1 LVHPISANDS
11 APPGKRLKALR
22 LWLAVGACGLAY
34 FSLGQD
40 GQMVVSTLP
49 RLGRELGLSPTTA
62 VWLVLAA
69 SATTAGLM
77 LPIGRWADVSSKRF
91 AFVIGAGGYAISGAL
106 AAASPSVAWLL
117 GARALQGAFNAL
129 LLVLVVTVAVE
140 SAGPKGRAAAVGL
153 LTAIGPFA
161 NMTAPQLA
169 AILIPH
175 FGWRSVFLVS
185 VPLCLI
191 SAITGWFTL
200 PREGRRAMPRPK
212 WLVEAGAMTL
222 AITSLFFLLRQLPE
236 GGHAVLPA
244 AGLALLCAVG
254 VGVWVQMPQAH
265 GIFRLVLARRMA
277 APLGA
282 LAAMAFT
289 AGVIAFAV
297 PYYLLVNLHATLQ
310 VAGLVFISLAF
321 AQTLASVAGG
331 YAIARFG
338 GWPVAMTGAGIMAA
352 GALVTLPL
360 DPNWGPIGIAWR
372 IAVFGI
378 GSGLVG
384 GANQSTVMG
393 LAPWHHGGA
402 TSAVSGVSRN
412 LSYAI
417 GAASASTL
425 ASILP
430 TPLVGLRW
438 ALLATVLVCVGA
450 LVASTR
456 LRALLRHLDDIDHHP
471 SPHLSHMPLHRLD
484 GLAAHDPT
492 HPHYKAPERLHLRK

>member
-1 LVHPISANDS
+1 LSNE
-11 APPGKRLKALR
+11 APPSDKRLKAPR
-22 LWLAVGACGLAY
+22 RWLAVAACGLAY
-34 FSLGQD
+34 FSIGQD
-40 GQMVVSTLP
+40 GQMIVATLP
-49 RLGRELGLSPTTA
+49 RLGRELDLSPTTA

-77 LPIGRWADVSSKRF
+77 LPVGRWADVSSKRT
-91 AFVIGAGGYAISGAL
+91 AFVIGAGGYALSAGL
-106 AAASPSVAWLL
+106 AAVAPSVAWLL

-140 SAGPKGRAAAVGL
+140 SAGARGRAAAVGL

-169 AILIPH
+169 AILIPN

-191 SAITGWFTL
+191 SAVTGWFAL
-200 PREGRRAMPRPK
+200 PGKGHSAVPRPR
-212 WLVEAGAMTL
+212 WLIEAGAMTL
-222 AITSLFFLLRQLPE
+222 AITSLFLLLRQLPE
-236 GGHAVLPA
+236 GGHDVLPA
-244 AGLALLCAVG
+244 AGLGLLCTIGIAT
-254 VGVWVQMPQAH
+254 WVQLPQAH
-265 GIFRLVLARRMA
+265 GIFRLVAARRMGS
-277 APLGA
+277 PLGA
-282 LAAMAFT
+282 LAAMAFS

-297 PYYLLVNLHATLQ
+297 PYFLLVDLHTTLQ
-310 VAGLVFISLAF
+310 VAALAFISLAF
-321 AQTLASVAGG
+321 AQTLSSVAGG
-331 YAIARFG
+331 YAISRLG
-338 GWPVAMTGAGIMAA
+338 GWPVAIAGAGIMAA
-352 GALVTLPL
+352 GALLVLPL
-360 DPNWGPIGIAWR
+360 DPTWSPVGVAWR

-384 GANQSTVMG
+384 GSNQSTVMG

-430 TPLVGLRW
+430 VPLEGLRW
-438 ALLATVLVCVGA
+438 ALGAALVVCVAAFVGA
-450 LVASTR
+450 VR
-456 LRALLRHLDDIDHHP
+456 LRALLTHLDRIDHHP
-471 SPHLSHMPLHRLD
+471 SPHLSHVPLHRLD
-484 GLAAHDPT
+484 GLAHDPA
-492 HPHYKAPERLHLRK
+492 HPHYKAPERLHIDK